1 MITPY
6 SENQCEDNRTGR
18 LSFFNR
24 KHSGARVEM
33 TEDTIGIWK
42 RRFPIVRWLRV
53 KLNNAMKIIL
63 ATAILH
69 NISIEWDE
77 IFPNHDHPDGT
88 LYPDMP
94 DAGDVVVLD
103 DLNPRQQRVVG
114 QERRDHLRQKMEHDL
129 QVLRRIVRR

>member
-1 MITPY
+1 
-6 SENQCEDNRTGR
+6 
-18 LSFFNR
+18 
-24 KHSGARVEM
+24 M

-77 IFPNHDHPDGT
+77 IFPNHDLPDGT